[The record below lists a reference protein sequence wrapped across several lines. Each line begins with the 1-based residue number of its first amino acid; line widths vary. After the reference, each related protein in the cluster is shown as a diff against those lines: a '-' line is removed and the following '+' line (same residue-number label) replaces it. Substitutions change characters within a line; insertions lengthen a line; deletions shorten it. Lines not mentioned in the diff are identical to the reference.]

1 PVSLL
6 SMACCKPG
14 TCCQCSILVA
24 LFTGIFVTVAVFAK
38 FAGLSHNE
46 LAILLGVYFGFQTLL
61 AFILTSIDKCQAQSR
76 GWRVAQAALY
86 LCAFY
91 CGFIGII
98 LAMLICWH
106 KVKKCEFVTCSLIFV
121 PINAAWLL
129 IAFLVVPIGLP
140 GSLVMTNATNATN
153 TTALIDN
160 AENAIHHINAS
171 SVLFAHI
178 FPSAG

>member
-24 LFTGIFVTVAVFAK
+24 LFTGIFVTVAVVGK

-46 LAILLGVYFGFQTLL
+46 LAILLGVYFGFQTLFT
-61 AFILTSIDKCQAQSR
+61 FILTFIDKSQSESG
-76 GWRVAQAALY
+76 GWRVAEAALY

-91 CGFIGII
+91 CGFLGII
-98 LAMLICWH
+98 LAMIICCH
-106 KVKKCEFVTCSLIFV
+106 KVRKGEFILCLLIFV

-153 TTALIDN
+153 ATALIDSLFV
-160 AENAIHHINAS
+160 HI
-171 SVLFAHI
+171 LR
-178 FPSAG
+178 PAGWNETTLN